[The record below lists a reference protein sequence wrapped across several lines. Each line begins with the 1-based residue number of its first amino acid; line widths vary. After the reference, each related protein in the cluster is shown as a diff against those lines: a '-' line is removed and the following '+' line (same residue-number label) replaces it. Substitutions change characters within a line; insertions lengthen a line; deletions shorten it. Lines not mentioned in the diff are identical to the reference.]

1 MGTAQHGAQ
10 MSSEAARVGDY
21 RIERELGS
29 DATGVIYEAIHLVL
43 PRRAALK
50 VCHDRSCAV
59 QLMREAC
66 VLEALAHP
74 GVPRVYECGVLPDK
88 RPWVARELI
97 DGTPIGERLE
107 RGAVPLSDIV
117 VMVRTV
123 AEILAHA
130 HARGVVHD
138 RLGNTAV
145 MLTPGRPFPF
155 CVRGWTSVVVQDS
168 EQGADPSADV
178 HALGVLAYRALIG
191 ELPEKP
197 SAQENAAAAPIELT
211 ALIDQMLADDAR
223 WRPTAVEVRDR
234 AAWLAQTLELVP
246 DARPRWTP
254 PHGVGDRGS
263 THAEPELDVVIRIRS

>member
-1 MGTAQHGAQ
+1 
-10 MSSEAARVGDY
+10 MSHEVARIGDY

-29 DATGVIYEAIHLVL
+29 DATGVIYEVVHLVL

-50 VCHDRSCAV
+50 VCHDKSCAV

-74 GVPRVYECGVLPDK
+74 GVPRVYECGVLPDT
-88 RPWVARELI
+88 RPWLVRELI
-97 DGTPIGERLE
+97 DGISFGERME
-107 RGAVPLSDIV
+107 RGSMALSDIV
-117 VMVRTV
+117 VMVRTI

-145 MLTPGRPFPF
+145 MLTPQRPFPY

-168 EQGADPSADV
+168 ERGADPSADV

-191 ELPEKP
+191 ELPETP
-197 SAQENAAAAPIELT
+197 SAQDNAQAAPVELT
-211 ALIDQMLADDAR
+211 ALIDQMLADDPR

-234 AAWLAQTLELVP
+234 AAWLATTLELVP

-254 PHGVGDRGS
+254 PHGLGDRAS
-263 THAEPELDVVIRIRS
+263 TQAEPEQHDVVVRIRS

>member
-1 MGTAQHGAQ
+1 MTQDV
-10 MSSEAARVGDY
+10 ARVGDY
-21 RIERELGS
+21 RIERELGN
-29 DATGVIYEAIHLVL
+29 DATGVIYEATHLVL

-88 RPWVARELI
+88 RPWVARELV
-97 DGTPIGERLE
+97 DGISIGERLG
-107 RGAVPLSDIV
+107 RGSMALSDIV
-117 VMVRTV
+117 VMVRTIS
-123 AEILAHA
+123 EILAHA

-145 MLTPGRPFPF
+145 IVTPQRPFPY

-168 EQGADPSADV
+168 ERGADPSADV

-191 ELPEKP
+191 ELPERP
-197 SAQENAAAAPIELT
+197 SAQENATAAPLELT
-211 ALIDQMLADDAR
+211 ALIDQMLADDPR
-223 WRPTAVEVRDR
+223 WRPTATEVRDR

-254 PHGVGDRGS
+254 PHGLGERAS
-263 THAEPELDVVIRIRS
+263 TQAEPELDVVVRIRS